1 MTTVG
6 SGTNTSTNTSTNT
19 GQSSNA
25 HTASTQPTEVETY
38 EEHAEPEYIHLD
50 QDNPPPPTAIPKR
63 KHRRIKDWL
72 NKVSAIPWRKS
83 KH

>member
-1 MTTVG
+1 METVG
-6 SGTNTSTNTSTNT
+6 SGANTSTNTSTST

-38 EEHAEPEYIHLD
+38 EEHAEPEYMHLD
-50 QDNPPPPTAIPKR
+50 QDNPSPPTALPPRKR
-63 KHRRIKDWL
+63 KGFKYLLGKIL
-72 NKVSAIPWRKS
+72 GRKP